1 MYAKQ
6 HANWYGEPKFWEP
19 DIFLKTGLH
28 HWGEKGPSPRPAVL
42 QLFKRVFIVSRE
54 LIVTHDTNTPFDSI
68 SIMLGK
74 RTKLAALVYLTQFPL
89 LNKHISV
96 PLGNELEKGGWMG
109 GRWEQE
115 MKWLLSLTPDMPYVQ
130 LLLYKFL
137 WEEMRKALFS

>member
-6 HANWYGEPKFWEP
+6 HANWYGEPNFWEP

-109 GRWEQE
+109 GRW
-115 MKWLLSLTPDMPYVQ
+115 SGFCPSHLTCHMSSYYFTNFCERRWEK
-130 LLLYKFL
+130 LYFHN
-137 WEEMRKALFS
+137 